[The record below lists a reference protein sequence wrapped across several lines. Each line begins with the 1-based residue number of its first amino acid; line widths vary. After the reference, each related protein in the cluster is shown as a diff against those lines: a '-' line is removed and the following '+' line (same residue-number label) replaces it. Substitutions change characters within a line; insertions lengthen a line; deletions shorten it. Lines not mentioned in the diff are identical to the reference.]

1 MVELDDADVV
11 RQADPWT
18 LGACRGAVGPC
29 PHTGLPLNPSTRC
42 APLQFAEAEG
52 MGRLVQSIEG
62 NTKRYQQLFAEV
74 IDDIMPKPTEA
85 SEPDVADILAHHV
98 CGKGV
103 GELLRAHALHSILT
117 L

>member
-11 RQADPWT
+11 RKADPWT
-18 LGACRGAVGPC
+18 RMHAATQLAHAP
-29 PHTGLPLNPSTRC
+29 TGLPLNPSTRC

-62 NTKRYQQLFAEV
+62 NTKRYEQLFAEV
-74 IDDIMPKPTEA
+74 IDNIMPKPTEA

-98 CGKGV
+98 CGEG
-103 GELLRAHALHSILT
+103 A
-117 L
+117 